1 MHRKLESLVLF
12 IMEVLIRI
20 MDKKSYISFGFIW
33 VSIKQKFCLYK
44 DLIKFF
50 LLITIICI
58 GLELHMLI
66 RLNFIS
72 LQRGSYNYCK

>member
-50 LLITIICI
+50 FIDYHYLYRTRVTYVDKIKLYIITKRVIQLL
-58 GLELHMLI
+58 
-66 RLNFIS
+66 
-72 LQRGSYNYCK
+72 